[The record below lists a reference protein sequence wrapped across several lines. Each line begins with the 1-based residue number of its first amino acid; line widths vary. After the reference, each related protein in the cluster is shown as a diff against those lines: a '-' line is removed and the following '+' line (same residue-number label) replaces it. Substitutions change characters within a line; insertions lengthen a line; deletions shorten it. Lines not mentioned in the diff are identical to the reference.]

1 MNNSQKVL
9 PDHKSEEKLAKE
21 FALFFTN
28 KVSTIHSALKT
39 EQSKV
44 KSNISSVE
52 STDKNNV
59 NSNCN
64 NFGSTCTYD
73 HSVSCT
79 LSEFTVLS
87 ENDVV
92 NLVNKSNAKSCL
104 LDPLPTWYIKEF
116 INTFVSVITRI
127 MNMSLSTGIFPDI
140 WKQAI
145 INPLIKKPSLDSNE
159 LKNYRPVANISF
171 MSKLIEKHVFN
182 CINEH
187 MDINNVGEELQSAYR
202 SIHSTETA
210 LLQVKTDIMTYLHQ
224 QEGVFVVLLDLS
236 AAFDTVEH
244 TILLNRMASEIGL
257 TGTALKWMESYFTGR
272 TTKVGVNGTYS
283 KPQSMQYGLPQGSI
297 VGPGSFKI
305 YIIPI
310 GRIIRKH
317 GLKYHLY
324 ADDIQ
329 LYISFNPS
337 DPNSI
342 LTALAKLSA
351 CINEIRMWM
360 TGNMLMLND
369 SKTEFF
375 VAVSQNNSSKM
386 PPVHLQIGT
395 EIIKPSATVRNL
407 GVLFDTHMT
416 MSPHISGLSKT
427 TSFQLR
433 NISRIRRFLDQDTCH
448 HVTRSLI
455 LNRLDYCNSLLLGS
469 TQTDLTKLQR
479 LQNWAAKLIYCATK
493 RDHATPYLKKLHWL
507 PIQER
512 ILFKILVFVYKCLN
526 HSAPE
531 YLAGNLHLHIP
542 TRTGLRSS
550 SDTTRLDEYRLFHG
564 YLQSAADRSFYY
576 TAPELWNKLPE
587 ALRSSCTLEIFKKE
601 LKTHIFPN

>member
-1 MNNSQKVL
+1 
-9 PDHKSEEKLAKE
+9 
-21 FALFFTN
+21 
-28 KVSTIHSALKT
+28 
-39 EQSKV
+39 
-44 KSNISSVE
+44 
-52 STDKNNV
+52 
-59 NSNCN
+59 
-64 NFGSTCTYD
+64 
-73 HSVSCT
+73 
-79 LSEFTVLS
+79 
-87 ENDVV
+87 
-92 NLVNKSNAKSCL
+92 
-104 LDPLPTWYIKEF
+104 
-116 INTFVSVITRI
+116 

-171 MSKLIEKHVFN
+171 TSKLIEKHVFN

-427 TSFQLR
+427 TSSNFA
-433 NISRIRRFLDQDTCH
+433 IYPESAVFLTRTHAITSQDHLYSIVWTT
-448 HVTRSLI
+448 VTRSFLA
-455 LNRLDYCNSLLLGS
+455 
-469 TQTDLTKLQR
+469 QP
-479 LQNWAAKLIYCATK
+479 KLISRNY
-493 RDHATPYLKKLHWL
+493 
-507 PIQER
+507 
-512 ILFKILVFVYKCLN
+512 
-526 HSAPE
+526 SA
-531 YLAGNLHLHIP
+531 Y
-542 TRTGLRSS
+542 RTGQQNSYTVPLNAIMPHHILRNYIGYRSKNAFSS
-550 SDTTRLDEYRLFHG
+550 KYWFLFI
-564 YLQSAADRSFYY
+564 
-576 TAPELWNKLPE
+576 NV
-587 ALRSSCTLEIFKKE
+587 
-601 LKTHIFPN
+601 